1 MAGLSGKIF
10 SLSGKIGGARTP
22 HPHLVAI
29 ELSEHCLL
37 IPAFSA
43 GGYEI
48 EQYKKLVFPALGLL
62 PEQAYVELDNAA
74 HVRFYDGRPGNPAVW
89 VVERFGRWT
98 KSDLSQHNPVGGID
112 TAGLLLVV
120 EGLSA
125 LTAVRP
131 ELFSPHLR
139 KRIAK
144 VAAELRLRNA
154 AP

>member
-10 SLSGKIGGARTP
+10 SLSGKIGGARTR

-37 IPAFSA
+37 VPAFSV

-48 EQYKKLVFPALGLL
+48 EHYKTLVFSALGLL

-89 VVERFGRWT
+89 VVERVGRWN
-98 KSDLSQHNPVGGID
+98 KSELSRHQPIGEMD
-112 TAGLLLVV
+112 DAGLLVVV
-120 EGLSA
+120 EGLTA
-125 LTAVRP
+125 LTAARP
-131 ELFSPHLR
+131 ELFSSHLR

-144 VAAELRLRNA
+144 TAAELRQRKSG
-154 AP
+154 P